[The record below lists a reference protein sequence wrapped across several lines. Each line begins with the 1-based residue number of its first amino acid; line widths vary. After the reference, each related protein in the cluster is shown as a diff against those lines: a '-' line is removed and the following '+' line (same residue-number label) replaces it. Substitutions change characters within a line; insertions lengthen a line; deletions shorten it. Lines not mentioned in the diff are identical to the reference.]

1 MRLFVAAVMAIT
13 LLGGHA
19 SKAAINCKSAANQM
33 EMDQCAGR
41 DFHTADARLNALY
54 RSMMSRYDAPNQAV
68 FKSAEK
74 AWIAY
79 RDAECN
85 FETNGTAGGSINS
98 MMLTQCRTE
107 KTNARIKELN
117 AQLHCDEGDLSCNA
131 PRK

>member
-19 SKAAINCKSAANQM
+19 SKVAINCKSPANQM

-41 DFHTADARLNALY
+41 DFQAADARLNAVY
-54 RSMMSRYDAPNQAV
+54 RSMMSRYDAPNQAF

-131 PRK
+131 PTK